1 MNITEKLKEVGQKT
15 KTFFLKYWY
24 LFAAVLVFIVLVFIL
39 KTSNG
44 QKLYE
49 QLMTK
54 YHELLGRKE
63 KEVEQLEEIRHDQ
76 AVKDHEIEEKYNK
89 VVEQIRTEH
98 AEQLEIID
106 ATQELEIKQILEE
119 TKDDPDKM
127 AEKINN
133 YFGLPIYR
141 GNNENSNE

>member
-1 MNITEKLKEVGQKT
+1 MEHKEKLKEFGLKV

-24 LFAAVLVFIVLVFIL
+24 LFAAVIVFIVLVFIL

-49 QLMTK
+49 QLMSK
-54 YHELLGRKE
+54 YHELLGRKQ
-63 KEVEQLEEIRHDQ
+63 KEVEQLDEIRHDQ
-76 AVKDHEIEEKYNK
+76 VVKDRQIEEKYSQ

-106 ATQELEIKQILEE
+106 EIQEQEIKLILEE

-141 GNNENSNE
+141 GKDE

>member
-1 MNITEKLKEVGQKT
+1 
-15 KTFFLKYWY
+15 
-24 LFAAVLVFIVLVFIL
+24 
-39 KTSNG
+39 
-44 QKLYE
+44 
-49 QLMTK
+49 MTK